1 MLKIDTT
8 FSSKVIRRGDAYNII
23 VKIQNFTDDDVT
35 LTKMRIGFQPG
46 FFVNEG
52 ATARSE
58 LTQFGNQLNPFS
70 PLDTTKDIVINEK
83 ITKGSETT
91 KTIHMKA
98 GRIIGFRPRP
108 DEYNIAITA
117 FYTSSDGGE
126 KSQNIEVIV
135 RVYASLPGMLAG
147 TIFGSFIGNMMTSEF
162 NFDVDKT
169 PFEILTSIVIGFMA
183 GIILMR
189 RKDVQAF
196 ITIEDFWGGILI
208 GFTVGIVGKEAIF
221 SMLKTGTILPDI
233 TNSTIANVT
242 SVQGN

>member
-1 MLKIDTT
+1 M
-8 FSSKVIRRGDAYNII
+8 IRRGDAYNII
-23 VKIQNFTDDDVT
+23 VNIQNLTDHDTT
-35 LTKMRIGFQPG
+35 LTKMRVGFHPG

-52 ATARSE
+52 TNVMSGI
-58 LTQFGNQLNPFS
+58 TQFGNQLNPFS
-70 PLDTTKDIVINEK
+70 PLETTKDITMDDK
-83 ITKGSETT
+83 ITKGSETK

-108 DEYNIAITA
+108 DEYKIGIILYYTIA
-117 FYTSSDGGE
+117 GGIE
-126 KSQNIEVIV
+126 KSQNIDVTV

-147 TIFGSFIGNMMTSEF
+147 TILGSIIGNMLTSEF
-162 NFDVDKT
+162 NYDIDKT
-169 PFEILTSIVIGFMA
+169 PFEIFTSIVIGFIA

-208 GFTVGIVGKEAIF
+208 GFTVGMVGKEALF
-221 SMLKTGTILPDI
+221 SMLKSGTILPDI

-242 SVQGN
+242 SIQGN